1 MGARGA
7 AVAVEIGTETEG
19 IEARVGSETIQ
30 YTMLAFWLVFHG
42 CLLSGRQAEIGTTV
56 TGGAATAGVVAPL
69 AQISSPTRRCP
80 GTLRRKWSSR

>member
-19 IEARVGSETIQ
+19 IEARVGS
-30 YTMLAFWLVFHG
+30 
-42 CLLSGRQAEIGTTV
+42 RQAETGTTV

-69 AQISSPTRRCP
+69 AQISSLTRRCP
-80 GTLRRKWSSR
+80 GTLRLKWSSR